1 MWTPDHTQP
10 AISLSSRVLLRLC
23 KSAASITG
31 LALILTACGG
41 GGGKGPYMQGAAGFM
56 AQKKPPA
63 DIIMFAPLSGRD
75 QRIGTQMA
83 NAARLALPGA
93 TSQGLAIEDESV
105 LSQSDDVALAV
116 LDRGQKLQ
124 LGPLRASHAERAES
138 LREGAMMPTLA
149 FTSNDNVARP
159 TMWVMGV
166 TPAQQVAQLVDAAQK
181 REKRSKFAAFLP
193 DSALGH
199 ALGDALTRACA
210 TSGLA
215 APTLIF
221 HDGTEADIKTRL
233 GDLLKMAPQKVDA
246 PKAMEVAA
254 NSIDSEPDAID
265 PTGESAANETGKLA
279 GASGKVPGGEGF
291 DALLLGDT
299 GLTLQTDINVLA
311 SSDAD
316 LKKLRLMGP
325 ALWRGFS
332 AKLGK
337 LGGAWFAAPD
347 PSFRRG
353 FVAKYRARY
362 GVEPSILADVAYD
375 SAALAGAMMREG
387 GVMGAASLTRAT
399 GFAGVDGIFALK
411 PDGTVRRGLAVFEIL
426 PLGGFKMAF
435 PAPRRFDESP
445 ATPSKSDISSST

>member
-1 MWTPDHTQP
+1 
-10 AISLSSRVLLRLC
+10 
-23 KSAASITG
+23 
-31 LALILTACGG
+31 
-41 GGGKGPYMQGAAGFM
+41 MQGGAGFM

-93 TSQGLAIEDESV
+93 TSRGLAIEDESV
-105 LSQSDDVALAV
+105 LSESDDIARAA

-124 LGPLRASHAERAES
+124 LGPLRASHAERVES
-138 LREGAMMPTLA
+138 LSEGAMTPTLA
-149 FTSNDNVARP
+149 FTSNDNVSRP

-181 REKRSKFAAFLP
+181 REKRSKFAAFLS

-210 TSGLA
+210 AGGLA
-215 APTLIF
+215 APTLTF
-221 HDGTEADIKTRL
+221 HDGTEADIKTKL
-233 GDLLKMAPQKVDA
+233 GDLLKMAPHKTDA
-246 PKAMEVAA
+246 PKATEVAA
-254 NSIDSEPDAID
+254 NSTDSEPDAID
-265 PTGESAANETGKLA
+265 PTGVNAADEAGKLVD
-279 GASGKVPGGEGF
+279 ASGNAPNGEGF

-299 GLTLQTDINVLA
+299 GLTLQKDINVLDA
-311 SSDAD
+311 SNAD
-316 LKKLRLMGP
+316 LKKMRVMGP

-353 FVAKYRARY
+353 FVTKYRARY
-362 GVEPSILADVAYD
+362 GIEPSILADVAYD

-387 GVMGAASLTRAT
+387 DVMGAASLTRAT
-399 GFAGVDGIFALK
+399 GFAGVDGIFALQ
-411 PDGTVRRGLAVFEIL
+411 PNGMVRRGLAVFEIL
-426 PLGGFKMAF
+426 PIGGFKMAF

-445 ATPSKSDISSST
+445 ATPSKPDASTSS